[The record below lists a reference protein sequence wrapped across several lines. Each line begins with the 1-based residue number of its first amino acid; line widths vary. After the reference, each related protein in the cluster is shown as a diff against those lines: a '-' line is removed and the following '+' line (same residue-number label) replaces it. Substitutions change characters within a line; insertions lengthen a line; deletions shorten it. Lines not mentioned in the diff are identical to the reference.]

1 VQIRGYFEVR
11 QINVIFLSNNSGSK
25 IYGVDDIFSL
35 NSMDIAAAFA
45 GNSVVV
51 VEVSYGVDTSVA
63 ISFWLMLSS
72 TLLPHHFQY
81 AFFCITIRA
90 GSCC

>member
-1 VQIRGYFEVR
+1 MQIRGFFEVR
-11 QINVIFLSNNSGSK
+11 QINVIFLSNNSSSQV
-25 IYGVDDIFSL
+25 YDVDDIFSL

-51 VEVSYGVDTSVA
+51 VEVSSGVDTSET
-63 ISFWLMLSS
+63 ISFCLMLSS
-72 TLLPHHFQY
+72 TLLPDHIQH

-90 GSCC
+90 GPCC